1 VRSVVNDH
9 EMPYFKTNDGC
20 SIYFETCDLESSK
33 PVIIFL
39 NGTMQDTLYWRSCA
53 NSLKERFSLL
63 LYDARAQ
70 GQSDPGNR
78 KLSLQCHASDL
89 NALADHLNIQKA
101 HLVGISHGARV
112 AIAYTTDFP
121 DRVDRV
127 VLCSIGAK
135 PTCRSSL
142 ILKSW
147 LEILKTSGLE
157 AMAWASLPVAFGE
170 NFLKQK
176 ERILPDIVKSIVKRN
191 REDSLIAHLE
201 SVASYPPLSKIV
213 RNFKPCLVLSGSD
226 DPLVSEEEAKELAIL
241 CSGQHKSFI
250 GAGHS
255 LPAEAPELFAESLL
269 DFLL

>member
-1 VRSVVNDH
+1 
-9 EMPYFKTNDGC
+9 MPYFKTNDGC
-20 SIYFETCDLESSK
+20 SIYYEIHDLESPK
-33 PVIIFL
+33 PVVVFL

-63 LYDARAQ
+63 MYDARAQ
-70 GQSDPGNR
+70 GQSDLGSR

-89 NALADHLNIQKA
+89 NALVDHLNIKKA
-101 HLVGISHGARV
+101 SLVGISHGARV
-112 AIAYTTDFP
+112 ALAYTSNSP
-121 DRVDRV
+121 QRVDRL
-127 VLCSIGAK
+127 VLCSIGAR
-135 PTCRSSL
+135 PTCRSGL

-147 LEILKTSGLE
+147 LEILKTSGIE

-201 SVASYPPLSKIV
+201 AVASYPPLSSIV
-213 RNFKPCLVLSGSD
+213 RDFSVPCLVLSGSD
-226 DPLVSEEEAKELAIL
+226 DPFVSEEEAKELAIL
-241 CSGQHKSFI
+241 CGGQHRSFI

-255 LPAEAPELFAESLL
+255 IPAEVPELFAQSLIKF
-269 DFLL
+269 FLTGYTG